1 VKQSGNDQDEGD
13 IMGRE
18 GQAYAQEVERE
29 HATRVATELLRAHHD
44 DPEAR
49 VRLVF
54 SAGMDG
60 ETTYHFDGY
69 WPTWGKQSRVMVQCV
84 GMDHWKATLVAEPMV
99 TSPLG

>member
-1 VKQSGNDQDEGD
+1 MS
-13 IMGRE
+13 RE
-18 GQAYAQEVERE
+18 GQAYTQEVQRER
-29 HATRVATELLRAHHD
+29 ATRLATDLICAHHD
-44 DPEAR
+44 DPEAL

-84 GMDHWKATLVAEPMV
+84 GGDRWVATFVAEPTA